1 MVPVQSPL
9 ATGPNFNSLIDV
21 LLMKKYSWGPEG
33 GAPTIEDVP
42 AEEMEKATAM
52 HKALVEAAAEH
63 DETLMEKFFEQDS
76 LTEDEMR
83 EGIRK
88 GLASRGMFPV
98 FCVCAGKDM
107 GVRRLMEFL
116 GNVVPFVDEMPPVHN
131 TRGEVVKPDMKN
143 IFKLTALAVFL
154 CCLVS
159 CDDDEPII
167 PTLEVTPANL
177 NGTWELSEWNGAPLA
192 EGTYCYITFNRKEQ
206 TFEMYQKFDSMYARY
221 ITGSFSI
228 KNDPYL
234 GAVISGEYDFGNGEW
249 NNKYIV
255 TDLLESGSMIW
266 TAKDNENDVN
276 KYIRCEKVPENII
289 AEAKVD
295 KGE

>member
-1 MVPVQSPL
+1 MCIIDCLSTIVFILPL
-9 ATGPNFNSLIDV
+9 HLDYTKVIILILWWRNFQLE
-21 LLMKKYSWGPEG
+21 YWR
-33 GAPTIEDVP
+33 T
-42 AEEMEKATAM
+42 
-52 HKALVEAAAEH
+52 
-63 DETLMEKFFEQDS
+63 FQ
-76 LTEDEMR
+76 
-83 EGIRK
+83 
-88 GLASRGMFPV
+88 
-98 FCVCAGKDM
+98 
-107 GVRRLMEFL
+107 
-116 GNVVPFVDEMPPVHN
+116 
-131 TRGEVVKPDMKN
+131 
-143 IFKLTALAVFL
+143 
-154 CCLVS
+154 LVS
-159 CDDDEPII
+159 
-167 PTLEVTPANL
+167 T
-177 NGTWELSEWNGAPLA
+177 
-192 EGTYCYITFNRKEQ
+192 CYVVFNRKEQ